1 MVSHAT
7 LRRPATGAVQT
18 GAVARH
24 TPPDLEV
31 RDISHSFGDRIALAH
46 VTFAPAPGVMTGLL
60 GPNGAGKT
68 TLIRILLGVLRPQAG
83 EVRIRGRAAS
93 DAARRAWGYM
103 PQERGLYPAMKVGEQ
118 AVYFARLHG
127 LSRREA
133 ERRSRRLLDEL
144 KLVERW
150 DDRTDKLSGGMQ
162 QRLQLATSL
171 VHDPDVIVLD
181 EPFAGLDP
189 VAVADLSESLRQR
202 TAAGC
207 TVLFSSHQLDL
218 VQDLCED
225 IAMIDDG
232 RLVLQGDLAA
242 LRASS
247 GRRQLR
253 LKVQSTDRGWLR
265 GFPGTAVVSDHAD
278 ELRLSIAPGSDPL
291 EVLDAARAAGPVT
304 DFGLDL
310 PTLSQ
315 LFLEAATEEP
325 AGGQVS

>member
-1 MVSHAT
+1 MVTQAT
-7 LRRPATGAVQT
+7 ARGPATVAAQT
-18 GAVARH
+18 EASARH

-31 RDISHSFGDRIALAH
+31 RDISHMFGDRIALAH
-46 VTFAPAPGVMTGLL
+46 VSFAAVPGVMTGLL

-83 EVRIRGRAAS
+83 EVRIRGQAAT

-103 PQERGLYPAMKVGEQ
+103 PQERGLYPAMRVGEQ
-118 AVYFARLHG
+118 VVYFARLHG

-133 ERRSRRLLDEL
+133 QRRSRRLLDEL
-144 KLVERW
+144 GLAQRW
-150 DDRTDKLSGGMQ
+150 NDRTDKLSGGMQ

-171 VHDPDVIVLD
+171 VHDPEVIVLD

-218 VQDLCED
+218 VQDLCEA
-225 IAMIDDG
+225 IAMIDHG
-232 RLVLQGDLAA
+232 RLVLQGDLSA

-253 LKVQSTDRGWLR
+253 LQVQSHDREWLR
-265 GFPGTAVVSDHAD
+265 GLPNTAVVSDQAD
-278 ELRLSIAPGSDPL
+278 ELRLSIAPGTDPL
-291 EVLDAARAAGPVT
+291 EVLDAARRAGPVT

-315 LFLEAATEEP
+315 LFLEAAAEER
-325 AGGQVS
+325 AEEQVP

>member
-1 MVSHAT
+1 MATEVPYRRPGPRRLGTADQRRPGPEIDVRQVSHA
-7 LRRPATGAVQT
+7 
-18 GAVARH
+18 
-24 TPPDLEV
+24 
-31 RDISHSFGDRIALAH
+31 FGDRVALDNVSFGVAR
-46 VTFAPAPGVMTGLL
+46 GVMTGLL

-68 TLIRILLGVLRPQAG
+68 TLIRILLGVLQPQQG
-83 EVRIRGRAAS
+83 TVRRHGVPITG
-93 DAARRAWGYM
+93 AARRSWGYM

-118 AVYFARLHG
+118 AIFFARLHG
-127 LSRREA
+127 LSRRTA
-133 ERRSRRLLDEL
+133 EQKSRDLLAEL
-144 KLVERW
+144 DLAERW

-162 QRLQLATSL
+162 QKLQLATSL
-171 VHDPDVIVLD
+171 VHEPDVIVLD

-189 VAVADLSESLRQR
+189 VAVASLSESLRQR

-225 IAMIDDG
+225 IAMIENG
-232 RLVLQGDLAA
+232 RVVLKGEVSW

-253 LKVQSTDRGWLR
+253 LHLGSANRAWLQA
-265 GFPGTAVVSDHAD
+265 FPEVDVVSDEAD
-278 ELRLSIAPGSDPL
+278 ALRLGIPPATDPL
-291 EVLDAARAAGPVT
+291 DVLDAARAAGRVT

-315 LFLEAATEEP
+315 LFLEAAQSGPQHEL
-325 AGGQVS
+325 VS